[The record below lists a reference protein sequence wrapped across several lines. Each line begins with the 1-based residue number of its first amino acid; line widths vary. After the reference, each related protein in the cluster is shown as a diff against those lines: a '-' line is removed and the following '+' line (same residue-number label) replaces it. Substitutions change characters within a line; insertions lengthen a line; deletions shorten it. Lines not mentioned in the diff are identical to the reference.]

1 MLVPPA
7 LRNVLKPETLH
18 LADSAFNVKSKCG
31 CGHKTINTE
40 TLITHIEENYDTSDL
55 LDRMIECMNLEE
67 FAGGQFHGALWFFRT
82 DDIHDGTKEK
92 ISLKTEKI
100 SGTVYEARI
109 LHIGDV
115 VTGFAFPTFSR
126 IKKIEIIKDKQTIYS
141 YTPEQS
147 GLGIIKVGPFPLP
160 NYYSLHVRIT
170 LDEPCDIGS
179 IIVAEYIHSVGLIR
193 SVLLSFSEKYITDR
207 FVNKA

>member
-18 LADSAFNVKSKCG
+18 LIDSAFNVKSKCG

-40 TLITHIEENYDTSDL
+40 TLISHIEETYSTSDL

-67 FAGGQFHGALWFFRT
+67 FAGGQFHGAPWFFRT

-109 LHIGDV
+109 LHVGDV
-115 VTGFAFPTFSR
+115 VSGFAFPTFSR

-141 YTPEQS
+141 CVPKGS
-147 GLGIIKVGPFPLP
+147 GMSIIKIPPIPLP
-160 NYYSLHVRIT
+160 NYYLYVRFT
-170 LDEPCDIGS
+170 LDEPCDMGS
-179 IIVAEYIHSVGLIR
+179 VIVAEYIHAIGLNR
-193 SVLLSFSEKYITDR
+193 SVLIHFGEKYITDR
-207 FVNKA
+207 FLNNV